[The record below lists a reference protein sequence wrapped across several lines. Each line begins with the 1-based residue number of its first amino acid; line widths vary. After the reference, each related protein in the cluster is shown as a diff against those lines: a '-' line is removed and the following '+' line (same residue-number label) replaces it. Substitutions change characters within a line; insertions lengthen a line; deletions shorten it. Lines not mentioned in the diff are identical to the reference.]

1 KEAAGAQLSW
11 KNKSFNE
18 RAAIIRNAAD
28 LLEEEKEEYAELM
41 AREMGKPLAQ
51 GESEAEKCAWVCR
64 YYAEN
69 AEEFLS
75 DQLIASDAD
84 KSYIHYEP
92 LGVVLAIMPWNF
104 PFWQLFRFAAPALM
118 AGNAAI

>member
-1 KEAAGAQLSW
+1 MKSINPANGDIIAEYDQMSEKELHAIAREAAGAQLSW
-11 KNKSFNE
+11 KKKSFNE

-69 AEEFLS
+69 AEEVLS

-84 KSYIHYEP
+84 KSYI
-92 LGVVLAIMPWNF
+92 
-104 PFWQLFRFAAPALM
+104 
-118 AGNAAI
+118 